1 MKKATKP
8 EIMRDLRAMRTS
20 QLEAKKDDNEAKVNE
35 LKDSLVAKHR
45 QAIKDM
51 VELMKPVYAK
61 VDSLKNTLISDPDIN
76 MRNYVNSDFITW
88 FTSVERVEQ
97 FIKDRA
103 NWYRGS
109 VQVLKDKLSKETK
122 ELEREWDNL
131 LINASTMTAKD
142 LRQFIVDN
150 KIDLPCMRE
159 QQEAVTSVAVI
170 NVNLDLLFGANRD
183 AK

>member
-1 MKKATKP
+1 MKQATKQQ
-8 EIMRDLRAMRTS
+8 IIRDLKAMRTS
-20 QLEAKKDDNEAKVNE
+20 QLEAKKDDNKIKVNE

-51 VELMKPVYAK
+51 VELMNPIYAK

-76 MRNYVNSDFITW
+76 MRNYVNSDFITC

-131 LINASTMTAKD
+131 LINASTMTTKD

-159 QQEAVTSVAVI
+159 QQEEVTSVAVI